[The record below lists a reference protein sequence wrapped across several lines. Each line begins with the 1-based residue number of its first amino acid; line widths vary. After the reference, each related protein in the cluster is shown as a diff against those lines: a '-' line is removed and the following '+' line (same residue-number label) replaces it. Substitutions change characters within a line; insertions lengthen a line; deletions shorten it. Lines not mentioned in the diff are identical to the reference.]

1 MTGGPAFALFD
12 TPIGTCGIVW
22 KGGAVVATALPA
34 GDAEAL
40 KRDLARRYPDAVEA
54 PMPPGVAAMAD
65 AIVALLG
72 EGGCAPDLSLL
83 DFSAIEPFERRV
95 YDAALAIPPGETR
108 TYGELAAAIGAPG
121 AARAVGRALGRNP
134 FPIVVPCHRILAASG
149 GSGGFSAPG
158 GALTKMRLLDI
169 ERAASG
175 AAPGLF
181 GTLPWQVRA

>member
-1 MTGGPAFALFD
+1 MTGPAFALFG

-22 KGGAVVATALPA
+22 KGGAVVATALPDTSRGA
-34 GDAEAL
+34 LALKLQRRFPDAAEA
-40 KRDLARRYPDAVEA
+40 A
-54 PMPPGVAAMAD
+54 MPPAIAALAE
-65 AIVALLG
+65 AIIALLG
-72 EGGCAPDLSLL
+72 PSATEPDPSLL
-83 DFSAIEPFERRV
+83 DFSGVDSFERRV
-95 YDAALAIPPGETR
+95 YDAALAIPRGETR
-108 TYGELAAAIGAPG
+108 TYGELAAAIGSPG

-134 FPIVVPCHRILAASG
+134 FPIIIPCHRILAASG

-181 GTLPWQVRA
+181 DMLPWQVKP